1 MNLLSLII
9 ERLNQKANTTN
20 LFQALYGLSTLNKE
34 KGWSH
39 YIGAGQAE
47 LVTGYDGNDGTVFW
61 AKRGNVSINKTD
73 QFATVS
79 CTPMYITV
87 FPLTAYLIVRKSSLP
102 CDSSEAADYVANIFH
117 KAVSGYDKD
126 FKAAIKVAQYE
137 VIPTAYNDSVPSLPL
152 SYEWVTLTVDFNI
165 QIVSTSEGCFE
176 DCDNITFIDTQI
188 YVNGELFTTVPYG
201 STEDIIVEYVT
212 AGIVPTTFADGK
224 VIVPDPEGGGA
235 GNAVL
240 NDEDGNFISTTVIP
254 ADSNTPVVAPNGEV
268 FANGDLVDEVLS
280 NGSIDIVVRYQTQG
294 AVSTTVLANEI
305 VVPDVPACED
315 ATAVLKNTAGTT
327 ISSTDIASGASSDVI
342 APDATAVLKDT
353 AGNIITTNPIPSA
366 VSEDMVAPDASAVLR
381 NSALTT
387 ISTTAIRSNASEFIL
402 APDATAVLKDSAG
415 TIITTNPIPSNVSED
430 MLAPDGSITVNSTA
444 FDVVKSNGSF
454 NVPVRY
460 VNGTLVGSKV
470 GANWE
475 IPDPVVDPKTL
486 ITSVTFGSGV
496 TLSYLITI
504 DADTAGTYTSA
515 AFSGGMASATYQKNG
530 VGATLPI
537 TVVATD
543 TLRITPNASGV
554 IKLTGTYP

>member
-47 LVTGYDGNDGTVFW
+47 LVTGYDGNNGTVFW

-87 FPLTAYLIVRKSSLP
+87 FPLTAYLIVSKSSLP

-176 DCDNITFIDTQI
+176 DCENITFIDTQI

-201 STEDIIVEYVT
+201 STEDIIVNYVT
-212 AGIVPTTFADGK
+212 AGQVPTTFVDGI

-254 ADSNTPVVAPNGEV
+254 ADSNTPVVAPNGAV
-268 FANGDLVDEVLS
+268 TVKNSANTTVDSGEVLS
-280 NGSIDIVVRYQTQG
+280 NGSAQFD
-294 AVSTTVLANEI
+294 
-305 VVPDVPACED
+305 
-315 ATAVLKNTAGTT
+315 
-327 ISSTDIASGASSDVI
+327 

-366 VSEDMVAPDASAVLR
+366 VSEDMVAPDGHVHIKKE
-381 NSALTT
+381 NDGT
-387 ISTTAIRSNASEFIL
+387 IANVFPRSGETVVYIVDDSVI
-402 APDATAVLKDSAG
+402 TLKDTDNN
-415 TIITTNPIPSNVSED
+415 TILTESVHATENETIV
-430 MLAPDGSITVNSTA
+430 APDGSITVNSTA
-444 FDVVKSNGSF
+444 FDVVLSGGSF

-470 GANWE
+470 GVNWE
-475 IPDPVVDPKTL
+475 IPDVIKALV
-486 ITSVTFGSGV
+486 TSVTFGVGV
-496 TLSYLITI
+496 SLDFTITI
-504 DADTAGTYTSA
+504 DSDTAGTYTSA

-543 TLRITPNASGV
+543 TLRIIPNASGV

>member
-9 ERLNQKANTTN
+9 ERLNQRVATYN
-20 LFQALYGLSTLNKE
+20 LFDQIYGLSELSQNGNE
-34 KGWSH
+34 KAWIN
-39 YIGAGQAE
+39 YIGEGQAQ
-47 LVTGYDGNDGTVFW
+47 VVSDYDGANGTLFW

-79 CTPMYITV
+79 CRPMYITV

-176 DCDNITFIDTQI
+176 DCENITFIDTQI
-188 YVNGELFTTVPYG
+188 YINGELFTTVPYG
-201 STEDIIVEYVT
+201 STEDIIVNYIT
-212 AGIVPTTFADGK
+212 AGQVPTTFVDGI

-240 NDEDGNFISTTVIP
+240 NDGDGNFISTTVIP
-254 ADSNTPVVAPNGEV
+254 ADSNTPVVAPNGAV
-268 FANGDLVDEVLS
+268 TVKNSANTTVDSGDVLS
-280 NGSIDIVVRYQTQG
+280 NGSAQFD
-294 AVSTTVLANEI
+294 
-305 VVPDVPACED
+305 
-315 ATAVLKNTAGTT
+315 
-327 ISSTDIASGASSDVI
+327 
-342 APDATAVLKDT
+342 
-353 AGNIITTNPIPSA
+353 
-366 VSEDMVAPDASAVLR
+366 
-381 NSALTT
+381 
-387 ISTTAIRSNASEFIL
+387 

-415 TIITTNPIPSNVSED
+415 TIITANPIPSNASED
-430 MLAPDGSITVNSTA
+430 MIAPDGSITVNSTA

-454 NVPVRY
+454 NVPVKY

-475 IPDPVVDPKTL
+475 IPDPVVDPKIL
-486 ITSVTFGSGV
+486 ITTVTFGSGV
-496 TLSYLITI
+496 TLDFTITI
-504 DADTAGTYTSA
+504 DADSAGTYTSA
-515 AFSGGMASATYQKNG
+515 TFSGGMASATYLKNG
-530 VGATLPI
+530 GAATLPFTLI
-537 TVVATD
+537 ATD
-543 TLRITPNASGV
+543 TLTITPNATGV